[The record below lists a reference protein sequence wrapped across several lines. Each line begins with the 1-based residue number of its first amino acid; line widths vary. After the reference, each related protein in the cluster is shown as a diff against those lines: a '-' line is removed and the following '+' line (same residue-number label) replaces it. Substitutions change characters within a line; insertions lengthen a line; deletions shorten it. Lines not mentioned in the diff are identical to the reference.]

1 MSGFKENKR
10 ANIEKG
16 KAKGLEGIQRG
27 EQRVQELQAVKGLID
42 SISRLEGDEDAEM
55 AESLN
60 ESYLEAGKAAHQ
72 EEVQETVDEANQ
84 ELEENKAEVSGE
96 RQQVEDA
103 SEKVREM
110 QSTTDLA
117 RGAAQT
123 VESTLRKSVE
133 EYGDMEEQTERVEEE
148 LTSNSQNILNRIEG
162 LFNG

>member
-16 KAKGLEGIQRG
+16 KTKGLEGIQRG

-42 SISRLEGDEDAEM
+42 SIRLEDDEDAEM

-123 VESTLRKSVE
+123 VESALRKSVE
-133 EYGDMEEQTERVEEE
+133 EYGDMEEQTESVEEE
-148 LTSNSQNILNRIEG
+148 LTSNSRNILNRIEG

>member
-42 SISRLEGDEDAEM
+42 SIRLEDDEDAEM

-133 EYGDMEEQTERVEEE
+133 EYGDMEEQTESVEEE